1 MRDCEPTELAETD
14 FLVSVEEGVLTLR
27 PPEGVRLIVFVD
39 WGIPAFE
46 DDRGRIVLNFPD
58 FLIEEYT
65 PELLDLD
72 SVALVPGFTFLRS
85 PLLTLLIERPL
96 EGEERVDTLRV
107 LAES

>member
-1 MRDCEPTELAETD
+1 M
-14 FLVSVEEGVLTLR
+14 
-27 PPEGVRLIVFVD
+27 FVD
-39 WGIPAFE
+39 WDTIPAFE

-72 SVALVPGFTFLRS
+72 SVALVPGFTFRCKMS

-96 EGEERVDTLRV
+96 EGAERVDTLRV